1 VLVAFDATDP
11 LLDGNLR
18 SSLCSRN
25 SGICSD
31 SLVTVLLNGKGRRAG
46 DRGPIGLGG
55 MAEKVVKPLT
65 EVLLVCVARKENVGW
80 KSCWVP
86 RMKDGRVGD
95 DRAPAPKP
103 VKRGGVDD

>member
-1 VLVAFDATDP
+1 
-11 LLDGNLR
+11 
-18 SSLCSRN
+18 
-25 SGICSD
+25 
-31 SLVTVLLNGKGRRAG
+31 
-46 DRGPIGLGG
+46 

-65 EVLLVCVARKENVGW
+65 KVLLVCVARKENVGW